1 MLTALAGEVLATGN
15 FGDDRSG
22 SLAGPMGLLVILA
35 LAAIT
40 IFLMRSMNKHLRRV
54 PERFPD
60 PSRKPE
66 ARAVEE
72 SSADD
77 TT

>member
-35 LAAIT
+35 LAAT
-40 IFLMRSMNKHLRRV
+40 TVFLMRSMNKHLRRV

-60 PSRKPE
+60 P
-66 ARAVEE
+66 ARAPAPRA
-72 SSADD
+72 ADD
-77 TT
+77 PPRDDST